1 VRPTTE
7 RGRNAAAFAI
17 FFAVVALLLFAGWR
31 LTGSETLI
39 RDCSF
44 DREDWAEG
52 REERKPLER
61 YAALQPMAED
71 VEECDLV
78 SGSSPSEVRAL
89 LGAPDDTNKLR
100 PGRPRRWT
108 YGLGSAHS
116 LDSDSHQLF
125 IEFGADDRARVAL
138 ET

>member
-1 VRPTTE
+1 MTE

-31 LTGSETLI
+31 LTGSEILI

-44 DREDWAEG
+44 DSADWADG
-52 REERKPLER
+52 REERKSLER

-78 SGSSPSEVRAL
+78 AGRSPADVRAL

-108 YGLGSAHS
+108 YSLGSAHS
-116 LDSDSHQLF
+116 LDSTDHLLS
-125 IEFGADDRARVAL
+125 IEFGSDDRVRLASEA
-138 ET
+138 